1 MAHKIRQI
9 FINNESD
16 ALSEF
21 VKIGTTP
28 PGAKI
33 MSGKIVN
40 IAIRVDG
47 VNNRAANILKQEM
60 LARNGDVA
68 TSRDALYCSGDKS
81 DVIIFGTKKNIRNL
95 IDKIKLQPF
104 RLKMLSLE
112 LDEFLNNR
120 QKNETQNILRIGQ
133 KEFDLK
139 REVLIMGIVNVTP
152 DSFFDGG
159 QCYKLENAYKR
170 ADEIVQDRAHIIDI
184 GGMSTRP
191 GSKPASIKEELE
203 RTIPVISY
211 IKKNYDILVSID
223 TYRSEVAGKAI
234 KEGADIIND
243 ISGLEFDEN
252 MKKTAADSG
261 ACLILMHMKGTPQ
274 NMQENP
280 VYGDVVGEIYDFFRN
295 QSAAALQAG
304 IKPENI
310 IIDPGLGFGKTLDH
324 NFTII
329 KKLADFKSL
338 GYPVLI
344 GASRKSFTG
353 ALLNLQPKDRLEG
366 SLAAAAVCVLSGAN
380 ILRVHDVKE
389 TIRAISLVKA
399 IQNV

>member
-104 RLKMLSLE
+104 GLKMLSLE

-366 SLAAAAVCVLSGAN
+366 SLSFG
-380 ILRVHDVKE
+380 
-389 TIRAISLVKA
+389 
-399 IQNV
+399 